1 MTRISRAAL
10 YLLLLPSHNFL
21 QVRKFEHTLSLE
33 DNEVSG
39 NKSPTSSF
47 HPPMQQA
54 THNNSTT
61 DEMMMMEHS
70 VSLFMNHEFN
80 SASAKQNKLS
90 CDTVV

>member
-1 MTRISRAAL
+1 MPGVTTT
-10 YLLLLPSHNFL
+10 PCFFC
-21 QVRKFEHTLSLE
+21 KFEHNLSLE

-54 THNNSTT
+54 THNNTTT

-80 SASAKQNKLS
+80 SESAKQNKLS